1 MHHDSL
7 SDPSTVGVLPEVRPA
22 PGSRRRRSRI
32 GWGAVVGWMVASLVT
47 GCATY
52 GDRVA
57 PIPLPEAQA
66 DHVEVAGVKLVA
78 HPYVDRREA
87 KAVFGFDIR
96 GAGLLP
102 VRFVIDNQSRDT
114 VQVVPGQT
122 LLVDVEGNAWPL
134 LSADQAYRRVKGK
147 VEVGETF
154 LGAAK
159 PATLLGAAG
168 AVAGFAVGVITGEN
182 LAEATS
188 KGAVLGAA
196 AGAVGGGASRYGE
209 LGSQVSNDLARQSLQ
224 NRRVG
229 RGELAHGYLFFPGD
243 KEAQSAKTL
252 RLGVKI
258 GATSHIV
265 NLPLGVPGAVR

>member
-1 MHHDSL
+1 MMQRNS
-7 SDPSTVGVLPEVRPA
+7 SFDPYPVGVRPA
-22 PGSRRRRSRI
+22 VVGRRRRGGRI
-32 GWGAVVGWMVASLVT
+32 GWGAVAGWLVAALVA

-52 GDRVA
+52 GERVA

-78 HPYVDRREA
+78 RPYVDGREA

-102 VRFVIDNQSRDT
+102 VRFVIDNQSDDT

-122 LLVDVEGNAWPL
+122 LLIDGQGNAWPL
-134 LSADQAYRRVKGK
+134 LSSDQAYRRVKGK
-147 VEVGETF
+147 VEMGETF

-168 AVAGFAVGVITGEN
+168 AVAGFAVGVLTGEN
-182 LAEATS
+182 LADTTS

-196 AGAVGGGASRYGE
+196 AGAVGGGASRYDK
-209 LGSQVSNDLARQSLQ
+209 LGSQVSNDLARHSLQ

-229 RGELAHGYLFFPGD
+229 RGELAYGYLFFPGHD
-243 KEAQSAKTL
+243 EARSAKTL

-265 NLPLGVPGAVR
+265 NLPL

>member
-1 MHHDSL
+1 ML
-7 SDPSTVGVLPEVRPA
+7 LGTVVAWLVAVL
-22 PGSRRRRSRI
+22 
-32 GWGAVVGWMVASLVT
+32 VA

-52 GDRVA
+52 GERVA

-78 HPYVDRREA
+78 RPYVDQREV
-87 KAVFGFDIR
+87 KEVFGFDIR

-102 VRFVIDNQSRDT
+102 VRFVIDNQSGDLAE
-114 VQVVPGQT
+114 VVPGQT
-122 LLVDVEGNAWPL
+122 LLVDAGGNAWPL
-134 LSADQAYRRVKGK
+134 LTADQAYRRVKGK

-159 PATLLGAAG
+159 PAALL
-168 AVAGFAVGVITGEN
+168 
-182 LAEATS
+182 
-188 KGAVLGAA
+188 
-196 AGAVGGGASRYGE
+196 GAVGGGATRYDS

-252 RLGVKI
+252 RLGLKVGTTI
-258 GATSHIV
+258 HIV
-265 NLPLGVPGAVR
+265 SLPL

>member
-1 MHHDSL
+1 MYRDS
-7 SDPSTVGVLPEVRPA
+7 SFNRSVVTVLPAV
-22 PGSRRRRSRI
+22 RRSPGRLQRFGRI
-32 GWGAVVGWMVASLVT
+32 ASGAFFGWMVAVLAT

-52 GDRVA
+52 GERVA

-66 DHVEVAGVKLVA
+66 DHVEVAGVKLLA
-78 HPYVDRREA
+78 QPYVDKKEA
-87 KAVFGFDIR
+87 KEVFGFDIR

-102 VRFVIDNQSRDT
+102 VRFVIDNQSDDT
-114 VQVVPGQT
+114 VQVIPGQT
-122 LLVDVEGNAWPL
+122 LLVDAQGNAWPL
-134 LSADQAYRRVKGK
+134 LSAEQAYRRVKGK

-168 AVAGFAVGVITGEN
+168 AVAGFAIGVLTGEN
-182 LAEATS
+182 LGETTS

-196 AGAVGGGASRYGE
+196 AGAVGGGATRYDS

-229 RGELAHGYLFFPGD
+229 RGELAYGYLFFPGD
-243 KEAQSAKTL
+243 KEALSAKTL
-252 RLGVKI
+252 RLGVRI

-265 NLPLGVPGAVR
+265 NLRL

>member
-1 MHHDSL
+1 MHRYSL
-7 SDPSTVGVLPEVRPA
+7 LGQSSVGVLPEVPLA
-22 PGSRRRRSRI
+22 PGRHRQRGRI
-32 GWGAVVGWMVASLVT
+32 TWGAVVAWMVAALVT

-52 GDRVA
+52 GERVA

-66 DHVEVAGVKLVA
+66 DHVEVEGVKLVA
-78 HPYVDRREA
+78 RPYVDKREA
-87 KAVFGFDIR
+87 KEVFGFDIR

-102 VRFVIDNQSRDT
+102 VRFVIDNQSSGT

-122 LLVDVEGNAWPL
+122 LLIDVDGNAWPL
-134 LSADQAYRRVKGK
+134 LSSDQAYRRVKGK
-147 VEVGETF
+147 VEMGETF

-168 AVAGFAVGVITGEN
+168 AVAGFAVGVLTGEN

-196 AGAVGGGASRYGE
+196 AGAVGGGASRYDN

-229 RGELAHGYLFFPGD
+229 RGELAYGYLFFPGD
-243 KEAQSAKTL
+243 KEAKSAKTL

-258 GATSHIV
+258 GAASHIV
-265 NLPLGVPGAVR
+265 NLPL

>member
-1 MHHDSL
+1 MQCRS
-7 SDPSTVGVLPEVRPA
+7 SYIQCAVGVPPRVVR
-22 PGSRRRRSRI
+22 RDRS
-32 GWGAVVGWMVASLVT
+32 GAWLLMGTLVAWLAAALIT
-47 GCATY
+47 GCSTY
-52 GDRVA
+52 GERVA

-66 DHVEVAGVKLVA
+66 DHVEVGGVKLVA
-78 HPYVDRREA
+78 RPYVDQKEA
-87 KAVFGFDIR
+87 KQVFGFDIR

-102 VRFVIDNQSRDT
+102 VRFVIDNQSGEV

-122 LLVDVEGNAWPL
+122 LLIDADGNAWPL
-134 LSADQAYRRVKGK
+134 LSSDQAYRRVKGK

-168 AVAGFAVGVITGEN
+168 AVAGFAVGVLTGEN
-182 LAEATS
+182 LAEAAG

-196 AGAVGGGASRYGE
+196 AGAVGGGATRYDSV
-209 LGSQVSNDLARQSLQ
+209 GSQVSNDLARQSLQ

-229 RGELAHGYLFFPGD
+229 RGELAYGYLFFPGD
-243 KEAQSAKTL
+243 KEARSARTL
-252 RLGVKI
+252 RLGLKI

-265 NLPLGVPGAVR
+265 NLPL

>member
-1 MHHDSL
+1 MHRYS
-7 SDPSTVGVLPEVRPA
+7 SFNRSVVGVPPALRHSPVRFQRL
-22 PGSRRRRSRI
+22 GRL
-32 GWGAVVGWMVASLVT
+32 GWGAVVGWMVAILVT

-52 GDRVA
+52 GERVA

-78 HPYVDRREA
+78 RPYVDKKEA
-87 KAVFGFDIR
+87 KEVFGFDIR

-102 VRFVIDNQSRDT
+102 VRFVIDNQSNGT
-114 VQVVPGQT
+114 VEVIPGQT
-122 LLVDVEGNAWPL
+122 LLVDADGNAWPL

-168 AVAGFAVGVITGEN
+168 AVAGFAIGVLTGEN
-182 LAEATS
+182 IGETTS

-196 AGAVGGGASRYGE
+196 AGAVGGGASRYDS

-229 RGELAHGYLFFPGD
+229 RGELAYGYLFFPGD
-243 KEAQSAKTL
+243 KEALSARTL
-252 RLGVKI
+252 RLGVRI
-258 GATSHIV
+258 GGTSHIV
-265 NLPLGVPGAVR
+265 NLPL